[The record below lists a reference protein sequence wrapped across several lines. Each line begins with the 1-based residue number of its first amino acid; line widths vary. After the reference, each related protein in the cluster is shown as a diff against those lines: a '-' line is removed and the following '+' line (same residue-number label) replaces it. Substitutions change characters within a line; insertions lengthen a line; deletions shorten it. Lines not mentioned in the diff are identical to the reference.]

1 MSALTTESTFS
12 NKRVGGLISNTETLP
27 VGAGAKLFGG
37 AIVGL
42 LNGYAV
48 SLAAFPQAKPIGCA
62 NGHPDGQTIPAGGL
76 QATVDNT
83 AGSAGALS
91 VVVERGVFLMKNSA
105 TVEALSA
112 ADTGESVY
120 FVDDQTVSK
129 QSNNGNRPVVG
140 TFLGLDAG
148 SGGCWV
154 MVGVSDQE
162 RIIETGLAGVDL
174 SGHQYGFVKYTGG
187 SYTKAVLGDL
197 ACGVLQ
203 NAPTNGNVARVCIYG
218 PSLLKAGAGFT
229 VGLGVASDAN
239 GLGINTTKAIL
250 GAIATTAIA
259 TANATAPGAG
269 YVQAEAASCA
279 TLANA
284 IKAAFNTLIT
294 DLTNTPIKG
303 SNSMGI
309 ARETAAGAETKMVS
323 VGKMGLTPTTLA

>member
-1 MSALTTESTFS
+1 MTVLAADSTFS
-12 NKRVGGLISNTETLP
+12 NSRLGGLFSTYEKLP
-27 VGAGAKLFGG
+27 VAAGAKIYGG

-42 LNGYAV
+42 LDGYVV
-48 SLAAFPQAKPIGCA
+48 SLAAFPQAKPIGSA
-62 NGHPDGQTIPAGGL
+62 NGHPAGQTIPAGSTSL
-76 QATVDNT
+76 TVDNT
-83 AGSAGALS
+83 AGAAGALD
-91 VVVERGVFLMKNSA
+91 VTVERGVFLMKNSA
-105 TVEALSA
+105 TVEAIVE
-112 ADTGESVY
+112 ADTGEPVY
-120 FVDDQTVSK
+120 FVDDQTVSR

-140 TFLGLDAG
+140 TFLGFDEK
-148 SGGCWV
+148 SGNPWV
-154 MVGVSDQE
+154 MIGIAPQE

-174 SGHQYGFVKYTGG
+174 SGHKYGFVKYTGG
-187 SYTKAVLGDL
+187 TYTKAVLGDL
-197 ACGVLQ
+197 ACGILQ
-203 NAPTNGNVARVCIYG
+203 NAPTNGLMARVCVFG

-250 GAIATTAIA
+250 GAIATAAIA

-309 ARETAAGAETKMVS
+309 ARETAAAAETKMVS